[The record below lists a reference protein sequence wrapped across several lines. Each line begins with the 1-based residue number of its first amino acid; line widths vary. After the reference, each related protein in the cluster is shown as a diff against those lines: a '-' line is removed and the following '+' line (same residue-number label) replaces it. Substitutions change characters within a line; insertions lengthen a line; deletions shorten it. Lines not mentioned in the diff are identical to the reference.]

1 MLPPGELGCDAG
13 RRIRT
18 GRAWRDQC
26 VAASTRGASRY
37 VFTCSSI
44 WLAATRS
51 LTDPLF
57 SVLDGFRVIL
67 NSQRTIDESFYSSFY
82 FDLFVI
88 LFDVLLFAFYFLIC
102 YLSWYDVA
110 ALPPGASSAWPSH
123 CAHCGSLS
131 LENRQPPYR
140 QWYRQPPYGQW
151 CRQSPLKVCT
161 SSAGFMVTIDPTL

>member
-1 MLPPGELGCDAG
+1 MMSMLPPGELGCDAG

-57 SVLDGFRVIL
+57 SVPDGFRVIL
-67 NSQRTIDESFYSSFY
+67 NGFTVDGVARGAQSTNPFIHHFIPIYLCFYLMFY
-82 FDLFVI
+82 Y
-88 LFDVLLFAFYFLIC
+88 LLFIF
-102 YLSWYDVA
+102 
-110 ALPPGASSAWPSH
+110 
-123 CAHCGSLS
+123 
-131 LENRQPPYR
+131 
-140 QWYRQPPYGQW
+140 
-151 CRQSPLKVCT
+151 
-161 SSAGFMVTIDPTL
+161 

>member
-57 SVLDGFRVIL
+57 SVPDGFRVIL
-67 NSQRTIDESFYSSFY
+67 NGFTVDG
-82 FDLFVI
+82 
-88 LFDVLLFAFYFLIC
+88 
-102 YLSWYDVA
+102 VA
-110 ALPPGASSAWPSH
+110 SVA
-123 CAHCGSLS
+123 
-131 LENRQPPYR
+131 QPPHNLQMSSVGR
-140 QWYRQPPYGQW
+140 IVWAASR
-151 CRQSPLKVCT
+151 T
-161 SSAGFMVTIDPTL
+161 SSPEIQPRQ

>member
-1 MLPPGELGCDAG
+1 MSMLPPGELGCDAG

-57 SVLDGFRVIL
+57 SVPDGFRVIL
-67 NSQRTIDESFYSSFY
+67 NGFTVDG
-82 FDLFVI
+82 
-88 LFDVLLFAFYFLIC
+88 
-102 YLSWYDVA
+102 VA
-110 ALPPGASSAWPSH
+110 SVA
-123 CAHCGSLS
+123 
-131 LENRQPPYR
+131 QPPHNLQMSSVGR
-140 QWYRQPPYGQW
+140 IVWAASR
-151 CRQSPLKVCT
+151 T
-161 SSAGFMVTIDPTL
+161 SSPEIQPRQ